1 MTRPAE
7 SAPEKQ
13 VRNRNEKGRFIPGV
27 SGNPHGRPTAEF
39 SITELLR
46 AKVAERPG
54 VILRLLDLA
63 ESDDENV
70 ALKAILGI
78 ANRIDGMPH
87 QRIEAETKFTH
98 DVTLSWADGT

>member
-1 MTRPAE
+1 MTSDVAVKTGAKPDRDG
-7 SAPEKQ
+7 
-13 VRNRNEKGRFIPGV
+13 KGRFAVGNRA
-27 SGNPHGRPTAEF
+27 NPHGRPPAEF
-39 SITELLR
+39 SVTELLR
-46 AKVAERPG
+46 AKVAERPK

-63 ESDDENV
+63 ESEDENV